1 MWCLAQVNV
10 AQEGIIILHLRL
22 ESVRPTIPHLQYLI
36 SVHVITCDVTTGDL
50 VFLFH

>member
-1 MWCLAQVNV
+1 MWCVVQVSV

-22 ESVRPTIPHLQYLI
+22 ESGHPTIPHLQYLI
-36 SVHVITCDVTTGDL
+36 TVRVIICDVTTGDL